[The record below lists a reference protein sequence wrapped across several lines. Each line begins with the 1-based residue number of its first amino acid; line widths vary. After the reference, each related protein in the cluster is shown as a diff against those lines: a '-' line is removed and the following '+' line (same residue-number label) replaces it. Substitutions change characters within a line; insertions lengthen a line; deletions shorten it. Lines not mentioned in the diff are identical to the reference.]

1 MISGGRMTQC
11 EDALFENPLV
21 AYPVKAALRGAGPRP
36 EPTGDRGEK
45 KNYAQRLSNQLA
57 QTVADALRPRY
68 PNITPTATGA
78 GQEAAIDVAKG
89 RKRLD
94 VKALDPT
101 LGLTLCVSIKTY
113 SFRDFSPSSGRLGRW
128 TKNIVR
134 NDHEL
139 RGEAMVL
146 HQRQPYSV
154 LVAVMFEPFATCAD
168 GDPSRLSDSAKSSFA
183 HHVTTLSK
191 RAGRGKRPV
200 LGGADRLWVDLG
212 AEDTRYDLFE
222 KVYICL
228 YDDEGA
234 CRFFDVEESPP
245 RNGRPPDS
253 QTLSFA
259 EFVDAV
265 HAEVERRNRF
275 APTWSE
281 PDESEPEDGESD
293 DGE

>member
-1 MISGGRMTQC
+1 MTSPRVVGMAHA
-11 EDALFENPLV
+11 EPVSDALFESPLV
-21 AYPVKAALRGAGPRP
+21 AYPLQRALRAAGARP
-36 EPTGDRGEK
+36 EADSERDAK

-57 QTVADALRPRY
+57 QTVADGLRPLY
-68 PNITPTATGA
+68 PDITPTASGA
-78 GQEAAIDVAKG
+78 GQEAAVDVAKG

-94 VKALDPT
+94 VKAVDPT
-101 LGLTLCVSIKTY
+101 LGLIMCVSIKTY
-113 SFRDFSPSSGRLGRW
+113 SFQDYSPKSGRLGRW

-154 LVAVMFEPFATCAD
+154 LVAVMFEPYATCDD
-168 GDPSRLSDSAKSSFA
+168 GDPSKSSDVGKSSFA

-191 RAGRGKRPV
+191 RTGRGKRPV
-200 LGGADRLWVDLG
+200 LGGSDRLWVDLG

-222 KVYICL
+222 KVFIGL
-228 YDDEGA
+228 YDADGI
-234 CRFFDVEESPP
+234 CRFFDVEQSPP
-245 RNGRPPDS
+245 RNGRPPES
-253 QTLSFA
+253 QTLSFD
-259 EFVDAV
+259 EFIEAV

-281 PDESEPEDGESD
+281 PEGD
-293 DGE
+293 DPGDD